1 MFNRPFK
8 FLLFQLMDFYLKQ
21 KLINEIPDVSI
32 NNEMKD
38 VNYRNFEQ
46 TNEIFNEA
54 LFSLNTLILES
65 SDSQTPMINQSKTR
79 NYLKPRKKLKTRI
92 SCPQILSNSLY
103 PSLEG

>member
-65 SDSQTPMINQSKTR
+65 SYSQTPMINQSKTR